1 MKNSI
6 KDRFSTNCLRPIQI
20 YINTFNL
27 PRSYIKEDLSASTKI
42 VIFDLDSLFSKPTPL
57 HQCVLFGH
65 ELKRYMHTQ
74 IYFEEYIYIYIYIY
88 MHKYIY
94 IYIYLYTNIYIQI
107 YIYKYIYIYIVYI
120 IYNTYI
126 YMYIYIYIYIYMYKC
141 MYTYEYIYIYIYMYI
156 YVFI

>member
-27 PRSYIKEDLSASTKI
+27 PRSYIKEHLSASTKI

-88 MHKYIY
+88 IHKYIY
-94 IYIYLYTNIYIQI
+94 IYIYIQI
-107 YIYKYIYIYIVYI
+107 YIYKYIYIYIYILYILYI
-120 IYNTYI
+120 IHIFTC
-126 YMYIYIYIYIYMYKC
+126 IYIY
-141 MYTYEYIYIYIYMYI
+141 
-156 YVFI
+156 V

>member
-27 PRSYIKEDLSASTKI
+27 PRSYIKEDLSASTEI

-74 IYFEEYIYIYIYIY
+74 IYFEEYIYIYIY

-94 IYIYLYTNIYIQI
+94 IFIYKYIYTNIYIQI
-107 YIYKYIYIYIVYI
+107 YIYIYCIYYL
-120 IYNTYI
+120 
-126 YMYIYIYIYIYMYKC
+126 
-141 MYTYEYIYIYIYMYI
+141 
-156 YVFI
+156 